1 MSKINDNALVNG
13 ARGNFGK
20 QFVYKKRGNKTH
32 IAKMPT
38 VNKDAVPTEKQQE
51 VRDLFGSASLYATGA
66 MSSPDLKK
74 EYQKKA
80 RDGKTAYNV
89 AFRDYLKAPVVKS
102 IDISKYNGT
111 PDSLVVVQ
119 AKDDFRVAEV
129 KVSIRDS
136 TGTLI
141 EEGNAVLNPIDRNK
155 WMYSATQTNASPTG
169 CVVSAVASDL
179 PGNKATLEV
188 IV

>member
-1 MSKINDNALVNG
+1 MSKIENNALVQG

-38 VNKDAVPTEKQQE
+38 QNPNAE
-51 VRDLFGSASLYATGA
+51 VSDEQLEIRDLFGSAALYAKGA
-66 MSSPDLKK
+66 MSDPNLKK

-80 RDGKTAYNV
+80 KNGATAFNV

-102 IDISKYNGT
+102 IDTSKYTGVVG
-111 PDSLVVVQ
+111 SLITVS
-119 AKDDFRVAEV
+119 AKDDFRVASVHVRIETAAG
-129 KVSIRDS
+129 I
-136 TGTLI
+136 LI
-141 EEGNAVLNPIDRNK
+141 EEGDATLNPIDRNK
-155 WMYSATQTNASPTG
+155 WNYATTQANASIAG
-169 CVVSAVASDL
+169 CVVKADAFDL
-179 PGNKATLEV
+179 PGNKGSLDV